1 MQIFIHNTVGTTLVM
16 DITSSHTIQMIK
28 YYILNKIG
36 IPTRH
41 QLLIYNGKVM
51 PEYGN
56 YPLENND
63 IIHLRLRLNQMP
75 RIF

>member
-1 MQIFIHNTVGTTLVM
+1 MQIFIHNTLGSTLVM
-16 DITSSHTIQMIK
+16 DITPSHTIQIIK
-28 YYILNKIG
+28 DHILNKIG

-41 QLLIYNGKVM
+41 QLLIHNGKVM
-51 PEYGN
+51 PEYGK

-63 IIHLRLRLNQMP
+63 IIHLRLRVNQMP